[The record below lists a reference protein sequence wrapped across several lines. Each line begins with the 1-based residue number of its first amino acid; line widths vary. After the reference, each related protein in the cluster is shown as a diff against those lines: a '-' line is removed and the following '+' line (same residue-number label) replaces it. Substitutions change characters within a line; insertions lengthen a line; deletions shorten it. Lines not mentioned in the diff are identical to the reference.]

1 MKFCKR
7 KETSKGVRAS
17 RNVFHKDSVVL
28 WSSCRSLQSETIKK
42 TLILRFRIFF
52 ASGLVNCV
60 FRGAPSQRLTGR
72 TLSEMRCNF
81 FSDFAKFSQ
90 EEWLRWAILKAGQRS
105 QKLLLLVMP
114 ILVHFLEDTKGEKIK
129 RKAQSFKRH
138 SDARTKSDQKLG
150 KKSLAKR
157 WVKSWIDLRRNKAR
171 TRTEAQI
178 AFSIFKSAACLFQ
191 IVPTSASTSIFA
203 RVARAQCK
211 VPGPGPKNAHQ
222 RPKQSPTD
230 FPFVALWASYPS
242 LYLVFCFEFV
252 ICCFFGLDFSWGL
265 SLVLMFHCVLHWA
278 LNFLLDL
285 VLGTWLFIGLG
296 LLPWSFF

>member
-17 RNVFHKDSVVL
+17 RNVFHKYSVVL

-52 ASGLVNCV
+52 ASRLVNCV

-72 TLSEMRCNF
+72 TLSEMSCNF

-114 ILVHFLEDTKGEKIK
+114 ILLHFLEDTKGEKIK

-138 SDARTKSDQKLG
+138 SNARTKSDQKLG
-150 KKSLAKR
+150 KKAWPKDGSR
-157 WVKSWIDLRRNKAR
+157 V
-171 TRTEAQI
+171 E
-178 AFSIFKSAACLFQ
+178 SIYGALKQGRELKHKLLFQ
-191 IVPTSASTSIFA
+191 YLNRR
-203 RVARAQCK
+203 RVFFKLFQQQRQHQYL
-211 VPGPGPKNAHQ
+211 PG
-222 RPKQSPTD
+222 
-230 FPFVALWASYPS
+230 
-242 LYLVFCFEFV
+242 
-252 ICCFFGLDFSWGL
+252 
-265 SLVLMFHCVLHWA
+265 
-278 LNFLLDL
+278 
-285 VLGTWLFIGLG
+285 
-296 LLPWSFF
+296 